1 VVTVIVRILS
11 EHRRHGLGSE
21 YLQAVMNQTRASRAE
36 QINTVVLA
44 ANVDGLVFAI
54 RHGFVET
61 ERYEVAG
68 VAFIDLTLQDG
79 VHER

>member
-1 VVTVIVRILS
+1 
-11 EHRRHGLGSE
+11 
-21 YLQAVMNQTRASRAE
+21 MNQTRASRAE

-44 ANVDGLVFAI
+44 ANVDGLAFAI

-79 VHER
+79 VPER